1 MRCLVTNQQRVDLS
15 KFVADRTYLGGR
27 PRLLHIAWLFVS
39 CIFFTSHFPWPST
52 LKCALLRFFGA
63 SIGAGV
69 VIKPDVYVHVPWNL
83 VLAESVWIGQ
93 GCVLLN
99 FERITIGPN
108 SALAHEVYLAAAGH
122 DVTDPYMAY
131 QHKPINIEDSV
142 WVATRAT
149 VLAGVTL
156 GSGCVVQAGAVVT
169 RSIDPWTFAS
179 GVPAR
184 ESGKRR
190 LRLV

>member
-1 MRCLVTNQQRVDLS
+1 MTNELSVDLS
-15 KFVADRTYLGGR
+15 TFNADRGYLGGR
-27 PRLLHIAWLFVS
+27 PRSLHILWLFVS
-39 CIFFTSHFPWPST
+39 WIFFTTHFPWPSS
-52 LKCALLRFFGA
+52 LKCKLLRLFGA
-63 SIGAGV
+63 SIGTGV
-69 VIKPDVYVHVPWNL
+69 VLKQNVYVHVPWNL
-83 VLAESVWIGQ
+83 VLADSVWIGH

-99 FERITIGPN
+99 FENITIGPN

-122 DVTDPYMAY
+122 DVTDPHMGYL
-131 QHKPINIEDSV
+131 HKPIYIKDSV

-169 RSIDPWTFAS
+169 RDVNPWKLAS

-184 ESGKRR
+184 ETGERR
-190 LRLV
+190 LRHV

>member
-1 MRCLVTNQQRVDLS
+1 MTSRLNVDLS
-15 KFVADRTYLGGR
+15 KFVADRAYLGGR
-27 PRLLHIAWLFVS
+27 PRVLHMAWLLVS
-39 CIFFTSHFPWPST
+39 WIFFTTHFPWPST
-52 LKCALLRFFGA
+52 LKCALLRMFGA
-63 SIGAGV
+63 SVGTGV
-69 VIKPDVYVHVPWNL
+69 VIRQDVYVHVPWNL
-83 VLAESVWIGQ
+83 ELAESVWIGH

-99 FERITIGPN
+99 FERISIGSN

-122 DVTDPYMAY
+122 DVADPHMGYL
-131 QHKPINIEDSV
+131 HKPINIEDSV

-169 RSIDPWTFAS
+169 RDVDPWTVAS

-184 ESGKRR
+184 ETGKRV
-190 LRLV
+190 LRND

>member
-1 MRCLVTNQQRVDLS
+1 MTNQVRVDLS
-15 KFVADRTYLGGR
+15 NFVADRAYLGGR
-27 PRLLHIAWLFVS
+27 PRLLHIAWLLVS
-39 CIFFTSHFPWPST
+39 WIFFTTHFPWPST
-52 LKCALLRFFGA
+52 IKCKLLRLFGA
-63 SIGAGV
+63 SIGTGV
-69 VIKPDVYVHVPWNL
+69 VIKQDVYVHAPWNL
-83 VLAESVWIGQ
+83 VIADSVWIGH

-122 DVTDPYMAY
+122 DVTDPHMAY
-131 QHKPINIEDSV
+131 LHKPILIEDSV

-149 VLAGVTL
+149 VIAGVTL

-169 RSIDPWTFAS
+169 RSIEPWTFAG

-184 ESGKRR
+184 ATGKRT
-190 LRLV
+190 LRHV